1 MDFDQVIPRL
11 GTGALKWDGAAAR
24 FGKEVLPMWVADM
37 DFAAPAAVQAALAER
52 VAHPIYGY
60 PCGGTAV
67 LAAGAN
73 WMERRHGWRPDP
85 AHMLLVSGVV
95 PGLFAA
101 VRAFSEAG
109 DGVIIMPPIYPPFLA
124 AVQEQGRELLM
135 APLQQDRNGHYQ
147 MDWERLEALLPH
159 ARMLLLCSPHNP
171 SGRVWG
177 QAELQHLGELAR
189 RQGVLVVSDEI
200 HADLAYA
207 DHPHIPF
214 PRLFPDSLLLSS
226 AGKSFNIAGIGG
238 AVAVLADERQRH
250 HYAAELRRSQIH
262 EINLFAL
269 IAMIAA
275 WEEGGAWQ
283 EGVRAYLAANAHH
296 LGQRLA
302 AELPAFGYRVPEFGY
317 LAWLDLRALGLDD
330 AAIAQRLCDAGLG
343 LNPGPS
349 FGPGGAGFVRLNFG
363 TPRALVDEGVARLCR
378 AFGGK

>member
-1 MDFDQVIPRL
+1 MTDFDRVIPRR

-24 FGKEVLPMWVADM
+24 FGEEVLPMWVADM
-37 DFAAPAAVQAALAER
+37 DFAAPEAVQAVLAER

-60 PCGGTAV
+60 PWGGTAA

-101 VRAFSEAG
+101 VRAFTETG
-109 DGVIIMPPIYPPFLA
+109 DGIIVMPPIYPPFLS
-124 AVQEQGRELLM
+124 AVREQGRELLM
-135 APLQQDRNGHYQ
+135 APLQRDRNGRYE
-147 MDWERLEALLPH
+147 MDWERLEALLPR

-177 QAELQHLGELAR
+177 RAELQHLGELAR

-207 DHPHIPF
+207 EYPHIPF
-214 PRLFPDSLLLSS
+214 PSLFPDSLLLSS

-238 AVAVLADERQRH
+238 AFAVLADDRQRH
-250 HYAAELRRSQIH
+250 RYAAELRRSQIH
-262 EINLFAL
+262 EINLFAP
-269 IAMIAA
+269 IAMAAA
-275 WEEGGAWQ
+275 WERGGAWQ
-283 EGVRAYLAANAHH
+283 EGLRTYLAANAHH

-302 AELPAFGYRVPEFGY
+302 AELPALGYRVPEFGY

-330 AAIAQRLCDAGLG
+330 GAIAQRLRHAGLG
-343 LNPGPS
+343 LNPGPD
-349 FGPGGAGFVRLNFG
+349 FGPAGAGFVRLNFG
-363 TPRALVDEGVARLCR
+363 APRIVLDEGIDRLCR
-378 AFGGK
+378 ACG